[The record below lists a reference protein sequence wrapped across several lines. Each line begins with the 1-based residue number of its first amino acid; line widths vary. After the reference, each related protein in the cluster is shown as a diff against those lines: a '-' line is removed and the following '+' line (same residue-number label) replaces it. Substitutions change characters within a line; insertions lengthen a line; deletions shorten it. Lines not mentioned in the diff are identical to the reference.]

1 MGSDGIGAQEVIRRF
16 SSWEVLIQKKL
27 LFAVLLLGCCLPLR
41 LSAQNTVVEFA
52 RIKKIESLSG
62 SVHDS
67 SGAPMS
73 SVRVQEF
80 SPGWET
86 ALRVAETD
94 ENGNFSLP
102 AVPGRKIYYLQF
114 SADGF
119 NPVRLRVQLDAK
131 RGVSLRVELPVAT

>member
-1 MGSDGIGAQEVIRRF
+1 LHRR
-16 SSWEVLIQKKL
+16 IQKKL
-27 LFAVLLLGCCLPLR
+27 LFAALTLGCCLPLR

-52 RIKKIESLSG
+52 RIQKIKALSG
-62 SVHDS
+62 SVHDP
-67 SGAPMS
+67 SGAPMP

-86 ALRVAETD
+86 SLREAETD
-94 ENGNFSLP
+94 ENGDFSLP
-102 AVPGRKIYYLQF
+102 AVPGRKTYYLQF

-131 RGVSLRVELPVAT
+131 RGVSLKVNLPIAT